1 MCLCFDDRVMF
12 KRERVCVR
20 WKETGEREAI
30 FCGAEEAQGPS
41 QSHKFAHLGPQDPT
55 PYFLMVASH
64 ASWTLPSPRKL
75 RKSRHEK
82 FTCSTPPSTTVLPPC
97 AEMTFSSRGMARSAM
112 ALDAS
117 GSGCHDSHSS
127 STSCGRGFFAC
138 EKTREE
144 EVLQTVCSMMLWT
157 K

>member
-1 MCLCFDDRVMF
+1 VFFFWYDRFFPLYDRMMF
-12 KRERVCVR
+12 ERERACACAC
-20 WKETGEREAI
+20 WKEARGRAVV
-30 FCGAEEAQGPS
+30 FCGADEAYGPS
-41 QSHKFAHLGPQDPT
+41 QSHIFAHLGPQDPT

-127 STSCGRGFFAC
+127 STSCGRDFLAG

-144 EVLQTVCSMMLWT
+144 EVL
-157 K
+157 